1 MAQESGC
8 WLLGEETVQEWL
20 ELLEEETHWVSVLSD
35 RPEKEGKGG
44 TLGVDCAGRSA
55 GTGVRLCP
63 NSRCIGGI
71 LLREPFREMEG
82 SMRGEGGG
90 DSEGCREEGAGRL
103 GGWVEAGG
111 KEGRLKQ
118 VLPCGHR
125 DHGGEEGD
133 SCVEKEV
140 QDDGP

>member
-1 MAQESGC
+1 
-8 WLLGEETVQEWL
+8 
-20 ELLEEETHWVSVLSD
+20 
-35 RPEKEGKGG
+35 
-44 TLGVDCAGRSA
+44 
-55 GTGVRLCP
+55 
-63 NSRCIGGI
+63 
-71 LLREPFREMEG
+71 
-82 SMRGEGGG
+82 MRVEGGG
-90 DSEGCREEGAGRL
+90 DSEGCREEGAGKL

-140 QDDGP
+140 QDDGPRRTGESNSECAPCARSVEHSRVPLDLYCSPSPPFC